1 VINHLREWQ
10 QSGVDE
16 ELICLNVTPLAG
28 EEVSQYLLYSDD
40 LPRRNDGRVS
50 THILKQYDHIA
61 EGGWW
66 CSGMD
71 LLTGEQDL
79 WGCFKP
85 NRPRQCGDRH
95 KPIKYEHPPK
105 TATGIFALRVPH
117 HLWQRIADRSG
128 VAILPQDIEP
138 QQADRGFWQWLINHP
153 EVPICITE
161 GAKKAGAILTAGCA
175 AIALPGINNGY
186 RTPRDEAGKR
196 IGKSY
201 LIPHLQK
208 LAVPG
213 RDIAIAFDQDEKATT
228 QQAVEQAIRRLG
240 FLLEQSGA
248 TVKVMSWQPSWG
260 KGIDDVIAHSGHSFF
275 EDIFRKALPL
285 DTWKAIGLN
294 RLSYEPARVVNA
306 RYLPTL
312 AMPQSAKLVGIQSP
326 KGTGKTKLLEHIVAQ
341 AQAQNQRILVIG
353 HRVRLV
359 EELCQRFNIP
369 YITEARDNLLASGS
383 YGLCID
389 SLHPDSQA
397 KFKAQDWA
405 GSLVIIDE
413 VEQVLWHGLNS
424 ETCKN
429 HRVAILKSLKTLME
443 KTLGAQG
450 QVCVADADLSDISL
464 DYLLALGG
472 ISHAPYIIRNDW
484 RPGEKESWSVFNYE
498 ENSPKRL
505 IKDLEKHIR
514 EGGKPFVCLSAQK
527 LSSQWG
533 THTLEAYLQS
543 QFPDAKILRIDSESL
558 SEPSHPAYRC
568 IARLNDILLNY
579 DIVVASPSIE
589 TGISIEV
596 KGHFTS
602 VWAIAQ
608 GVQTATSVC
617 QAIGRIRDNVPR
629 YLWVASYGFNQ
640 VGNGSTSIL
649 DLLNSGHRLTQL
661 NIRLLQQ
668 SDLASLEDL
677 DTGFQAESMLCWAKM
692 AVRVNAAMINYRYAV
707 VALLQSDN
715 HRVMAPLAQSEKPST
730 AAIAE
735 LSSAQNQLS
744 AAINAVRL
752 QNYESECDAIANAVE
767 LSDDQYQY
775 LKKRLVKTLIERR
788 AIQKF
793 DLNRRY
799 CIAVTPQ
806 LVALD
811 EEGWYAKLRLHYY
824 LTVGRPYLA
833 DRDARVAK
841 KLIHTG
847 QGSLFLPD
855 FNGSQLGAA
864 IGTLEVL
871 GIPLL
876 LADPLR
882 SLLNTDEDLQRLS
895 ELALQHRSEI
905 KTILGIGLAQNTGP
919 IPIVRRLLDVIG
931 FGINCLGMRTL
942 DNKGVGNNSSKRVR
956 AYQLSP
962 PQDGREAIFEQWLL
976 RDRQSS
982 GSSEPWYIDYN
993 LAGKPNKVS
1002 KESAES
1008 ANQDFVQLSLL
1019 DLSSA

>member
-1 VINHLREWQ
+1 MQVINHLREWQ

-16 ELICLNVTPLAG
+16 ELIYLNVTPLAG
-28 EEVSQYLLYSDD
+28 EEVSQYLLYSDE

-50 THILKQYDHIA
+50 SHILKQYEHIA

-66 CSGMD
+66 CSGID

-85 NRPRQCGDRH
+85 NSPRQSSDRQ

-105 TATGIFALRVPH
+105 TATGIFALRVPQ

-128 VAILPQDIEP
+128 IEILAQDIQP
-138 QQADRGFWQWLINHP
+138 QQADLGFWQWLINHP

-196 IGKSY
+196 IGKSH
-201 LIPHLQK
+201 LIPQLQK
-208 LAVPG
+208 LAVSG
-213 RDIAIAFDQDEKATT
+213 REFAIAFDQDEKATT
-228 QQAVEQAIRRLG
+228 QQAVQNAIRRMG
-240 FLLEQSGA
+240 YLLQQQGSE
-248 TVKVMSWQPSWG
+248 VKVMTWRSEWG
-260 KGIDDVIAHSGHSFF
+260 KGIDDVIAQVGQTFF

-294 RLSYEPARVVNA
+294 RLTYEPSQPVKA
-306 RYLPTL
+306 RYLPALTL
-312 AMPQSAKLVGIQSP
+312 PEREKLIGIQSP
-326 KGTGKTKLLEHIVAQ
+326 KGTGKTKLLESVVAQ
-341 AQAQNQRILVIG
+341 AQQRQQRILVIG

-359 EELCQRFNIP
+359 EELCQRFGIP
-369 YITEARDNLLASGS
+369 YVTEVRDNPLLQGGS

-397 KFKAQDWA
+397 KFIAQDWTDA
-405 GSLVIIDE
+405 VVIIDE

-424 ETCKN
+424 DTCKN

-443 KTLGAQG
+443 QTLGRQG
-450 QVCVADADLSDISL
+450 QVFIADADLSDISL

-472 ISHAPYIIRNDW
+472 VSLNPYIIRNDW
-484 RPGEKESWSVFNYE
+484 RPGEKEAWSVFNYE

-533 THTLEAYLQS
+533 TNTLEAYLQS
-543 QFPDAKILRIDSESL
+543 QFPESKILRIDSESL
-558 SEPSHPAYRC
+558 SDPTHPAYHC
-568 IARLNDILLNY
+568 IAHLNQILPKY

-589 TGISIEV
+589 TGISIDL

-640 VGNGSTSIL
+640 VGNGSTSIP
-649 DLLNSGHRLTQL
+649 DLLSSGHRLTQL

-668 SDLASLEDL
+668 SDLEALEDL

-692 AVRVNAAMINYRYAV
+692 AVRVNAAMINYRDSV
-707 VALLQSDN
+707 MALLQADN
-715 HRVMAPLAQSEKPST
+715 HRILAPQAKPEKPT
-730 AAIAE
+730 AAAIAE

-744 AAINAVRL
+744 DAINEVRR
-752 QNYESECDAIANAVE
+752 QNYESECDAIANAIE
-767 LSDDQYQY
+767 LTDDQYQH

-788 AIQKF
+788 ALQKF

-799 CIAVTPQ
+799 AIAVTPQ

-811 EEGWYAKLRLHYY
+811 EEGWYPKLRLHYY

-841 KLIHTG
+841 KLIQQG
-847 QGSLFLPD
+847 EGSLFLPD

-876 LADPLR
+876 LADPTR
-882 SLLNTDEDLQRLS
+882 SLLNTDEDLQLLTQ
-895 ELALQHRSEI
+895 LALQHRSEI
-905 KTILGIGLAQNTGP
+905 KTILGIGLAKNAGS

-931 FGINCLGMRTL
+931 FGINCLGMRAIN
-942 DNKGVGNNSSKRVR
+942 DKPKSKRVR
-956 AYQLSP
+956 AYQLAP

-982 GSSEPWYIDYN
+982 GSSEPWYMDYTP
-993 LAGKPNKVS
+993 AAKTAKAT
-1002 KESAES
+1002 KDAAEAAS
-1008 ANQDFVQLSLL
+1008 QDFVQLSLL
-1019 DLSSA
+1019 DLDGS